1 MSRPYT
7 DIATI
12 DNSKPI
18 KNGSAIVST
27 TVTGEYNTLD
37 TVVKNVPDIN
47 TIYNKYGNRFY
58 NGIFVELIGSQSV
71 IGT

>member
-58 NGIFVELIGSQSV
+58 NGLFVNIFNDIVGA
-71 IGT
+71 

>member
-27 TVTGEYNTLD
+27 TVSGEYNTLD

-58 NGIFVELIGSQSV
+58 NGLFVNIFNDIVGA
-71 IGT
+71 